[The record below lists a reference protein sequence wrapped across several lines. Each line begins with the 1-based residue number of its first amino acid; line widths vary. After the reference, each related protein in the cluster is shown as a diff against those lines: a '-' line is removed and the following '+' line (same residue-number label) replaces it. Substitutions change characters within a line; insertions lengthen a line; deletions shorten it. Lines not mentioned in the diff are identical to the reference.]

1 MLAGE
6 FYTTRTRIYIFV
18 EFLEIEEFKV
28 REILAQALEDVL
40 IVLAELASA
49 NMSGWLFPNRVGNAA

>member
-28 REILAQALEDVL
+28 IEILEDVL
-40 IVLAELASA
+40 IVLAELAFA
-49 NMSGWLFPNRVGNAA
+49 NMSGWLFLSRVGNAA

>member
-18 EFLEIEEFKV
+18 EFLEIEKFKV
-28 REILAQALEDVL
+28 EEKLIQALEDVL
-40 IVLAELASA
+40 IVLAGLASA
-49 NMSGWLFPNRVGNAA
+49 NMSGWLSLNRVGNAA

>member
-18 EFLEIEEFKV
+18 EFLEIEKFKV
-28 REILAQALEDVL
+28 RVQAFEDVL

-49 NMSGWLFPNRVGNAA
+49 NMSGWVFPNRVGNAT

>member
-28 REILAQALEDVL
+28 IEQLEDVL

-49 NMSGWLFPNRVGNAA
+49 NMSGWLFLNRVGNAA

>member
-18 EFLEIEEFKV
+18 EFLEIEKFKV
-28 REILAQALEDVL
+28 RVQAFEDVL

-49 NMSGWLFPNRVGNAA
+49 NMSGWLFLNRVGNAA